1 MSHHIGLQ
9 ILRAKVRGF
18 HVTGTTLQSRI
29 SKAKGAKKSK
39 LWELKHRLGNQA
51 RYHLVAYGLLRGV
64 PYDRIERCDPNNK
77 LNPEKLLEIMVAHT
91 GIVEMTCQHTGRK
104 LLGWAHYDL
113 EKVRGLITPVI
124 AIASSAT
131 TSGHGSPSTPD
142 RSTVPSAAAAPA
154 AASKPSSRPTGLLQ
168 RAHELLRKMA

>member
-1 MSHHIGLQ
+1 MSHHNGLQ

-29 SKAKGAKKSK
+29 SKATGAKKSR

-91 GIVEMTCQHTGRK
+91 GIVEMTCPDGRK
-104 LLGWAHYDL
+104 LMGWAHYDL
-113 EKVRGLITPVI
+113 EKVKGLLACTPV
-124 AIASSAT
+124 AT
-131 TSGHGSPSTPD
+131 
-142 RSTVPSAAAAPA
+142 A
-154 AASKPSSRPTGLLQ
+154 AASAPSLQPTGLLQ
-168 RAHELLRKMA
+168 RAHKLLRKMA